1 MPCSLFETSK
11 IWLSSS
17 LSGGLRS
24 RIVLTLGS
32 VLLYLFLFSR
42 PAIANNVVLAEVE
55 LVDRDT
61 SAKTVGIEFDLSWEN
76 GWKDSV
82 NHDAVWVFAKYCTSN
97 CSTNG
102 VWSHATLKT
111 SGVNPN
117 GFSRGTKKSGAFS
130 SLDLIVPP
138 DKVGAFIQPA
148 SPGSGA
154 VDFLNIKLLWD
165 YGQDG
170 VSDSDAGGYNTR
182 VRVFAIE
189 MVYVP
194 QGGFYAG
201 DGNSGTYS
209 EIEYGGAS
217 SSKPG
222 AISSEE
228 ALQFGDGS
236 GLWYY
241 NTDSQTQDD
250 ASGSVFQVGEPFPK
264 GFKAFYAMKYEMSQG
279 QYRDFLNTLSRAA
292 QKNRVASDIS
302 GDAITNYYVM
312 SNGTSVQYRQGI
324 RAPASGNGTTDPVVF
339 GCDLNGNG
347 VLNEATDGEWVAMSY
362 LTWMDLCAY
371 ADWAGL
377 RPLTELEFEKLCR
390 GPLHPSTNQYAWG
403 TTHLAQAQGPV
414 SMPGGPGEVAVN
426 TGMGLANYDGSGTD
440 VGGPLRSGFTATSTT
455 TDRVMSGGGFYGA
468 MDLSGNLWE
477 QTVTIGNSAGRGF
490 AGTHGDGVLTTLS
503 SYEGNATNIDWP
515 GISQNFTDRGVTGAL
530 GAGYRGGSFTS
541 TPTTDLRVSNRVNAA
556 NNSVGRSYGIG
567 GRLVRMAP

>member
-170 VSDSDAGGYNTR
+170 VSDSDAGGYNMR

-194 QGGFYAG
+194 QERFYAE
-201 DGNSGTYS
+201 DDSGTYG
-209 EIEYGGAS
+209 EIEYGGVS

-222 AISSEE
+222 R
-228 ALQFGDGS
+228 
-236 GLWYY
+236 
-241 NTDSQTQDD
+241 
-250 ASGSVFQVGEPFPK
+250 FQVKKRFNLEMVPGCGITILTARHKMTRADRFSGGGAFPK
-264 GFKAFYAMKYEMSQG
+264 GFKAFT
-279 QYRDFLNTLSRAA
+279 R
-292 QKNRVASDIS
+292 
-302 GDAITNYYVM
+302 
-312 SNGTSVQYRQGI
+312 
-324 RAPASGNGTTDPVVF
+324 
-339 GCDLNGNG
+339 
-347 VLNEATDGEWVAMSY
+347 
-362 LTWMDLCAY
+362 
-371 ADWAGL
+371 
-377 RPLTELEFEKLCR
+377 
-390 GPLHPSTNQYAWG
+390 
-403 TTHLAQAQGPV
+403 
-414 SMPGGPGEVAVN
+414 
-426 TGMGLANYDGSGTD
+426 
-440 VGGPLRSGFTATSTT
+440 
-455 TDRVMSGGGFYGA
+455 
-468 MDLSGNLWE
+468 
-477 QTVTIGNSAGRGF
+477 
-490 AGTHGDGVLTTLS
+490 
-503 SYEGNATNIDWP
+503 
-515 GISQNFTDRGVTGAL
+515 
-530 GAGYRGGSFTS
+530 
-541 TPTTDLRVSNRVNAA
+541 
-556 NNSVGRSYGIG
+556 
-567 GRLVRMAP
+567 